1 MAPNYANGR
10 ASLVELAD
18 RTHGQLMDLSR
29 DLGADRCD
37 QMLTALREVTGHVE
51 RLRAGLLR
59 GSPPDHR

>member
-1 MAPNYANGR
+1 MALNSADGR
-10 ASLVELAD
+10 ASLAELAD

-37 QMLTALREVTGHVE
+37 QLLAALGVVSMHVE

-59 GSPPDHR
+59 GSPSAGR

>member
-1 MAPNYANGR
+1 MAPDFANGR
-10 ASLVELAD
+10 SCLVQLAD

-37 QMLTALREVTGHVE
+37 QMLAALRDVATHVE

-59 GSPPDHR
+59 GSPPEGC